1 MLVCTGSLFR
11 ASLTIS
17 RHGAIEAINL
27 HLQKSPRAE
36 LCGRSH
42 LGESHDIDFAAK
54 LFLLLL
60 TIEAEAFIRCV
71 GYAKRGV
78 TGDCCLS
85 QNEDRGHFLD

>member
-54 LFLLLL
+54 FCARVLNSMLPFPHLQIGNRSTVISSWANQILL
-60 TIEAEAFIRCV
+60 E
-71 GYAKRGV
+71 
-78 TGDCCLS
+78 
-85 QNEDRGHFLD
+85 